1 MDIKDKLKYYQSEKK
16 QVLPEKEHRIEDIAK
31 VLGGSILENETL
43 PVIKIERFEKY
54 TDIDPT
60 ISNQSFS
67 SVNLTLLTKKQF
79 REPLLLEDFLIFDL
93 ETTGLAGGTGTYP
106 FLMGFG
112 IFEEN
117 GIRIYQYF
125 LPEFGREISAYL
137 DLKRLWTDKSTLL
150 SYNGKSFDYPLLR
163 NRLILNRIDN
173 PFEGYRHLDLLHL
186 TRRLWKNVLPSC
198 SLGTIEERIFNF
210 NRWRDIDGSLIP
222 QAYFTFLQTGDS
234 SDIKRIIDHN
244 QLDIVSL
251 ARLLFYLHQIE
262 NNELNSD
269 FPDREKISMFNIAV
283 SISDL
288 VRLEPIINSFA
299 SENKKLPNQSLKS
312 YSILLKRQ
320 NKWPMALEIWQNFI
334 DNGEEIMFS
343 CEELAK
349 YYEHKKKNIE
359 KAIDYTKRAIDFF
372 SIVEEIQVQ
381 KEIGEK
387 KGRFE
392 YRLNRLSIKL
402 EKRKVRS
409 I

>member
-117 GIRIYQYF
+117 GIRIYQYL

-299 SENKKLPNQSLKS
+299 SENKKLPNQSLKN

-320 NKWPMALEIWQNFI
+320 NKWSMALEIWQNFI

-381 KEIGEK
+381 KEIGEE

-402 EKRKVRS
+402 EKRKIRS

>member
-299 SENKKLPNQSLKS
+299 SENKKLPNQSLKN

-320 NKWPMALEIWQNFI
+320 NKWSMALEIWQNFI

>member
-299 SENKKLPNQSLKS
+299 SENKKLPNQSLKN